1 MLSRFNL
8 SLAEGLLKYRLQH
21 LDPFDYVSFACF
33 EVAVDERKRGSVY
46 LESQSDT
53 AFVLGI
59 TACADCYFAHV
70 ELFNP
75 IQQLGL

>member
-1 MLSRFNL
+1 MLARFNL

-21 LDPFDYVSFACF
+21 FDPFDYLPFPCF
-33 EVAVDERKRGSVY
+33 EVAVNECKRGSVY

-53 AFVLGI
+53 AFVLGV

-70 ELFNP
+70 ELFDP
-75 IQQLGL
+75 VQQFGL